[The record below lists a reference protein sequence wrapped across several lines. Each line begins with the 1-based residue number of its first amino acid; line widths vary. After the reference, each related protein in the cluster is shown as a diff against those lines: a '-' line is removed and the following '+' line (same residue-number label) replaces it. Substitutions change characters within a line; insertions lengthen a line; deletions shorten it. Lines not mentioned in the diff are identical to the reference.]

1 MGQLCYNAGMATIT
15 LEVPDEMA
23 PWLEQIADRLPE
35 VLVSVLRGETIPSD
49 TFVANPAWS
58 EVIGLLSQ
66 APDVQSILAFKL
78 SDSVQERIEELLYLG
93 NEGSQTTQE
102 RAELDGYIQVIRF
115 FDLLKAN
122 LRQRLSLAVQA

>member
-1 MGQLCYNAGMATIT
+1 MATIT

-35 VLVSVLRGETIPSD
+35 VLVSVLQSETIQPDSLPSD

-58 EVIGLLSQ
+58 EVIGFLSQ

-78 SDSVQERIEELLYLG
+78 SDSVQDRIEELLYLG

-122 LRQRLSLAVQA
+122 LRQRLSLTLQA

>member
-1 MGQLCYNAGMATIT
+1 
-15 LEVPDEMA
+15 MA

-35 VLVSVLRGETIPSD
+35 VLVSVLQSETIQPDSLPSD

-58 EVIGLLSQ
+58 EVIGFLSQ

-78 SDSVQERIEELLYLG
+78 SDSVQDRIEELLYLG

-122 LRQRLSLAVQA
+122 LRQRLSLTLQA